1 MRLRLCHAPLMGH
14 SCALD
19 ALCVCVA
26 ALQGC
31 ATCPR
36 VSLPPLVPPSL
47 IWKSHSKE
55 QGFAECPYAS
65 LPPLIPSS
73 PNFEVSKSRPT
84 KQSCATCPHVS
95 LPPLIPPSLN
105 SKSPKSHS
113 KAGLCHL
120 PLCLTAS
127 TPQCFGI
134 YTAKSSDFDGAR
146 IVYGMPKITIV
157 PPSLPACACLPYHV
171 PGGEE
176 PELKCIHSLQRRSMQ
191 IVTMGPISTSFTRC
205 KRAYRTIVCRSLFSR
220 RGGPQA
226 KAQARQ
232 TQEGAGP
239 CRTAGGQR
247 GGGQ

>member
-1 MRLRLCHAPLMGH
+1 MFRSASLPSLEQMRLRLCHAPLMGH

-26 ALQGC
+26 ALQPPFAGSSCFLKQHKYTYKCMHTQEVYWGASPPLIAPQGC

-191 IVTMGPISTSFTRC
+191 IV
-205 KRAYRTIVCRSLFSR
+205 
-220 RGGPQA
+220 
-226 KAQARQ
+226 
-232 TQEGAGP
+232 
-239 CRTAGGQR
+239 
-247 GGGQ
+247 